1 MANHDEILLRTGLS
15 PDAVAQRLAETLHAT
30 LRQESDTWLVYR
42 TIAGR
47 DGTVGGPV
55 TRNRLRQE
63 PPDRLRHQPPGA
75 EQESIYDG
83 YDTIF
88 DIWATYQHEG
98 TQRREAQAMFA
109 QITGHLP
116 WPAAHIDESGLL
128 FSAWDPSRGRTDFP
142 ANTGVYA
149 DGRDLWQPYA
159 AIDG

>member
-30 LRQESDTWLVYR
+30 LRQESDTWVVYR

-55 TRNRLRQE
+55 TRNRLRQA
-63 PPDRLRHQPPGA
+63 PAGPA
-75 EQESIYDG
+75 QESIYDG

-88 DIWATYQHEG
+88 DIWATYQHEN
-98 TQRREAQAMFA
+98 TQRRGAQAMFA
-109 QITGHLP
+109 EIIGSLP
-116 WPAAHIDESGLL
+116 WPAAHVDESGLL

-142 ANTGVYA
+142 ARTGVYA

-159 AIDG
+159 IDG